1 MKPTFS
7 YGNKGI
13 EFKVQLEPREK
24 VTKHQL
30 SLKSTG
36 FQPTGIRIEGSRL
49 YEVMISKITL
59 GQVSLTTTPFSL
71 SVIQSFKSYVDGR
84 IGGQKMNQGEVLSFW
99 LENRGNERLVIT
111 IFIDGTK
118 IQPRKIVT
126 K

>member
-7 YGNKGI
+7 YGSKGI

-36 FQPTGIRIEGSRL
+36 FQPTGIRIEGFRL
-49 YEVMISKITL
+49 YEVMISNITL
-59 GQVSLTTTPFSL
+59 GQVSLTTTPFAL
-71 SVIQSFKSYVDGR
+71 STILSFKSYVDGR

-99 LENRGNERLVIT
+99 LENRGNEQLMIT
-111 IFIDGTK
+111 IFIDGKKITTK
-118 IQPRKIVT
+118 
-126 K
+126 